1 MSFYNTGNPVPS
13 DDPRDLDDNA
23 KIIDVVATSTE
34 LSTTDRQG
42 REIRTLAGLQYDA
55 SQGTLRTD
63 LASDTGAGLVFLD
76 GRPVSDTIND
86 TINVKNGKW
95 GAIGDGTY
103 HPLSERYANLGLAQ
117 AKYPF
122 VTSLTQSIDWAAIQ
136 KAVNT
141 GRVSYAPSGA
151 YVLTD
156 GLSIPQGSGLLGDN
170 ASKWVTGF
178 VPTFFDDS
186 GTILYMYGTGAK
198 TFTLPHVSSNTLS
211 GGTITNPSAGEAHY
225 ATANTTAATYSVIDF
240 TNKNAVGANPATQK
254 AFSVGINVEAGGNVR
269 LENFRVLP
277 WYNGSAGYQDAL
289 ATGLGDDWDV
299 GLYLRNTESCYVSNV
314 QVVGYWRVAG
324 CLKACVATAW
334 NIPENNESETI
345 LRCKFQGHTG
355 FAVRSYDMHKIAAK
369 TANTISIPW
378 YSSHTFVGN
387 SRLLC
392 AAGQFK
398 YSTVTFDAGNQ
409 WLTFTVEGSTAS
421 VAIGGWL
428 TEYGTT
434 WGTSGTQLIDCQI
447 SDLGHSSRMCST
459 NSRLDTPFPLMGK
472 ALELAGEPTRAI
484 QLTNC
489 TLYASDD
496 IMVYQTRSRDAQF
509 IGCYSES
516 KPAYA
521 VPGGGNVLP
530 AGGRWIAIES
540 ASGTVPVD
548 GGTVNLRM
556 VGTINQTVDLRPY
569 SGTAQ
574 WPRFSAVGD
583 VGFFKPETFFNDIYN
598 QESSTLGNT
607 TLRSTNDINLTAGVN
622 GQVVLTKSGGTD
634 LTVRGRSANLDV
646 LSVTR
651 VRFGTA
657 ASDGTGAA
665 VHAFVSSG
673 GISPNTDGDKD
684 LGSTSLRFD
693 EGFIN
698 RLRISTGSI
707 LPVGGNPEGGV
718 TANQGSLA
726 MRTAGGGVGST
737 LYYKASGAGNTGWVA
752 IA

>member
-1 MSFYNTGNPVPS
+1 MSFYDTGLPVPS
-13 DDPRDLDDNA
+13 NDPRDLDDNA
-23 KIIDVVATSTE
+23 KHIDELVNSTFPTFVDR
-34 LSTTDRQG
+34 LGTTRKT
-42 REIRTLAGLQYDA
+42 IAGIEADA
-55 SQGTLRTD
+55 DAATLRGD
-63 LASDTGAGLVFLD
+63 LAADDGADLVKLD
-76 GRPVSDTIND
+76 GRTVGDSLRDLV
-86 TINVKNGKW
+86 NVKDGRF

-122 VTSLTQSIDWAAIQ
+122 VTSLSQSIDWAAIQ

-141 GRVSYAPSGA
+141 GRVAYAPEGA

-156 GLSIPQGSGLLGDN
+156 GLSVPQGSGLLGDN

-198 TFTLPHVSSNTLS
+198 TFTLPHVSSSALS
-211 GGTITNPSAGEAHY
+211 GGTITNPSAEEAHY

-240 TNKNAVGANPATQK
+240 TNKDAVGATPATQK
-254 AFSVGINVEAGGNVR
+254 AFSVGVNVQAGGNVR

-289 ATGLGDDWDV
+289 ATGLGDEWDV

-314 QVVGYWRVAG
+314 QVVGYWRVIG
-324 CLKACVATAW
+324 MLKAAVATSW
-334 NIPENNESETI
+334 DVPQCNESDTFI
-345 LRCKFQGHTG
+345 RCKFQGHTG
-355 FAVRSYDMHKIAAK
+355 VAVRSYDAHKIAGK
-369 TANTISIPW
+369 TATTISIPW
-378 YSSHTFVGN
+378 YAQHTFQPD
-387 SRLLC
+387 SMLLC

-398 YSTVTFDAGNQ
+398 YSTVTYDAGNS
-409 WLTFTVEGSTAS
+409 WLTFTVTASTAS

-434 WGTSGTQLIDCQI
+434 WGTSGTQFIDCQI

-459 NSRLDTPFPLMGK
+459 NSNLDTPFATMGK

-484 QLTNC
+484 QFTNC
-489 TLYASDD
+489 TLYAADD

-509 IGCYSES
+509 IGCYTES
-516 KPAYA
+516 KPAYGS
-521 VPGGGNVLP
+521 PGSGNVLP
-530 AGGRWIAIES
+530 AGGRWIAIEGNQ
-540 ASGTVPVD
+540 GTIPDD
-548 GGTVNLRM
+548 GGTSNLRLI
-556 VGTINQTVDLRPY
+556 GTINQTVDIRPY

-607 TLRSTNDINLTAGVN
+607 TLRSTNDINFTAGVS

-634 LTVRGRSANLDV
+634 LTVRGRSTNLDV

-673 GISPNTDGDKD
+673 GIFPNTDGDKD

-698 RLRISTGSI
+698 RLRMSTASI
-707 LPVGGNPEGGV
+707 LPGGGNPEGSI
-718 TANQGSLA
+718 TAAQGSFF

-737 LYYKASGAGNTGWVA
+737 VYYKATGTGNTGWVA